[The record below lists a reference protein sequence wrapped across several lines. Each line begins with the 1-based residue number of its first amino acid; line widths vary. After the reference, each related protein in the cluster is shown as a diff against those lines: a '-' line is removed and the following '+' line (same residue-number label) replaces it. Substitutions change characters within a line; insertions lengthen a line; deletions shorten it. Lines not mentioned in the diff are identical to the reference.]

1 MKKQRNKFIQGAFI
15 LTLAGIVSKI
25 LSAFY
30 RIPIQN
36 LTGDLGFYFYQQI
49 YPMIAFMMI
58 LALYSFPAAISKMG
72 AQIGIQRY
80 SLRYFIIPNAIIL
93 FCIQFALALLIY
105 IAAPHLANLVG
116 DSRLADGYV
125 VVAFSLLFVPLLALI
140 RGLYQ
145 ASGEMEVTAISQV
158 IEQIVRV
165 GLIVFIAMMIA
176 IGNMD
181 IGAIAPYGVL
191 ASALGM
197 IVATI
202 YALSKYIHS
211 RKNGVEI
218 ENSLPSEIPYGY
230 YIKTLIFFGF
240 AVALN
245 HMMFIIVQLADVL
258 TVVPLLEKYGLTIQE
273 AIKWKGVFD
282 RAVPLIQLGMVIGS
296 SFALA
301 LIPYIANAKQEKE
314 EKKETIQEAIAI
326 SMYIAGGAVV
336 GLFILYPET
345 NMLLFKDLN
354 GLLSMRVFII
364 SIVLLAFLM
373 TINAI
378 LQSYGHIFRTA
389 SYVGLLFMIKIG
401 LNLIFIPKLGLLG
414 AALASLVSLFILCIV
429 TARYFKRKFRHLAL
443 FAQLKKKA
451 YLMSL
456 LTMSLVLLMMKWLV
470 PMPVLRPYLMVY
482 VLTLVTLGAVVYFI
496 MLLRHDALT
505 DKQLQTLPLGHI
517 WLQLEKRI
525 GKKN

>member
-1 MKKQRNKFIQGAFI
+1 
-15 LTLAGIVSKI
+15 
-25 LSAFY
+25 
-30 RIPIQN
+30 
-36 LTGDLGFYFYQQI
+36 
-49 YPMIAFMMI
+49 
-58 LALYSFPAAISKMG
+58 
-72 AQIGIQRY
+72 
-80 SLRYFIIPNAIIL
+80 
-93 FCIQFALALLIY
+93 
-105 IAAPHLANLVG
+105 
-116 DSRLADGYV
+116 
-125 VVAFSLLFVPLLALI
+125 
-140 RGLYQ
+140 
-145 ASGEMEVTAISQV
+145 
-158 IEQIVRV
+158 
-165 GLIVFIAMMIA
+165 
-176 IGNMD
+176 
-181 IGAIAPYGVL
+181 
-191 ASALGM
+191 
-197 IVATI
+197 
-202 YALSKYIHS
+202 
-211 RKNGVEI
+211 
-218 ENSLPSEIPYGY
+218 
-230 YIKTLIFFGF
+230 
-240 AVALN
+240 
-245 HMMFIIVQLADVL
+245 
-258 TVVPLLEKYGLTIQE
+258 
-273 AIKWKGVFD
+273 
-282 RAVPLIQLGMVIGS
+282 
-296 SFALA
+296 
-301 LIPYIANAKQEKE
+301 
-314 EKKETIQEAIAI
+314 
-326 SMYIAGGAVV
+326 MYIAGGAVV